1 MEIEDSALP
10 NQGKVYP
17 VSPHPRKK
25 WQVTWE
31 DTLEEEVIRI
41 EESQNPTAGKHI
53 VTRREGGVVDSPV
66 HQLFISDRATKHKKL
81 LS

>member
-17 VSPHPRKK
+17 ISPHPRKK

-41 EESQNPTAGKHI
+41 EESQNLTAGKTHRHSWGGRI
-53 VTRREGGVVDSPV
+53 VLYIS
-66 HQLFISDRATKHKKL
+66 LISDRATKHKEL